1 MINANSIHFRF
12 KFMATIYYWSLRLR
26 DYPIAKPRYVNFGLW
41 RNALLVE
48 CD

>member
-26 DYPIAKPRYVNFGLW
+26 GYRAKSPVQMKILFCGKYYW
-41 RNALLVE
+41 LV
-48 CD
+48 